1 MEAQE
6 TADIWRRKKELTF
19 ESLQRVYFF
28 PVQIAAY

>member
-19 ESLQRVYFF
+19 EFFQRVYFF
-28 PVQIAAY
+28 LVQIAVY